1 MYRKP
6 EYMKAPYEATL
17 HQAIEGGDYEIAK
30 HIRSNM
36 RIIESM
42 EKYEFDINRFSC
54 GNTHG
59 DYMISQLI
67 WDNDEIS
74 GVIDFT
80 CACKHP
86 YIWEI
91 VRSYIYMAP
100 EVSQGM
106 IDIECFIKYME
117 SYMEVGTLNQYDI
130 ENAGKLFYYFLAV
143 CNFYGQYYES
153 ISRNR
158 TIYLEQA
165 DMASKL
171 LVWFE
176 KNIDELNKRLRE
188 LNLKTVY
195 QKKMS
200 SYYDAEGKLIQYPG
214 KKPMRVIALTKIA
227 DCLETDRNIVEKN
240 RMWKSIDRRVAK
252 LAVLYIVIVLV
263 AGNILWYIGYSN
275 RESDDAVFCIVLA
288 QFMPML
294 VCLFMSR
301 ISKEGWNNLGIK
313 VQKKSWKYFLLSI
326 IGSVIIVYAADP
338 LALLLFPNAVST
350 NFSIR
355 EIANILLLTVFGT
368 ACFIE
373 CLGEELGWIGYLYEK
388 LERLIGIG
396 WACVLLGVIRG
407 IYHLGMIVLMN
418 YPVQMFVE
426 ITISNIC
433 LSFFM
438 VYLYKKSGSIFAC
451 SISHGICNLL
461 PVFLVYEEDWYYTHF
476 PVMMVMMIPSVI
488 YALFFGRRLVKQK

>member
-1 MYRKP
+1 M
-6 EYMKAPYEATL
+6 
-17 HQAIEGGDYEIAK
+17 
-30 HIRSNM
+30 
-36 RIIESM
+36 
-42 EKYEFDINRFSC
+42 
-54 GNTHG
+54 
-59 DYMISQLI
+59 
-67 WDNDEIS
+67 
-74 GVIDFT
+74 
-80 CACKHP
+80 
-86 YIWEI
+86 WE
-91 VRSYIYMAP
+91 
-100 EVSQGM
+100 
-106 IDIECFIKYME
+106 
-117 SYMEVGTLNQYDI
+117 
-130 ENAGKLFYYFLAV
+130 
-143 CNFYGQYYES
+143 
-153 ISRNR
+153 
-158 TIYLEQA
+158 
-165 DMASKL
+165 
-171 LVWFE
+171 
-176 KNIDELNKRLRE
+176 
-188 LNLKTVY
+188 
-195 QKKMS
+195 
-200 SYYDAEGKLIQYPG
+200 
-214 KKPMRVIALTKIA
+214 
-227 DCLETDRNIVEKN
+227 
-240 RMWKSIDRRVAK
+240 SIDRRVAK

-294 VCLFMSR
+294 VCLFMSK

-338 LALLLFPNAVST
+338 LALLLFPNDVST